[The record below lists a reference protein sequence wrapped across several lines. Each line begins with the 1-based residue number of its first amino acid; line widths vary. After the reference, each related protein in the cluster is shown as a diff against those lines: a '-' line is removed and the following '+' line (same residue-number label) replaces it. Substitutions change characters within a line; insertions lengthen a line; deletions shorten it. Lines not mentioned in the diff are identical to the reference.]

1 MILVL
6 TRGSQSVFLRH
17 LEFFRS
23 VMFLTNNRVKTI
35 DPAFDGRI
43 HLTIKYPAPSFES
56 RLPIWKTFLQSR
68 GALSVGDGHNV
79 ISDLIEADF
88 NELADY
94 QLNGRQIKNTARI
107 AWMMAELEK
116 RPVTIQDVTMVLDLK
131 KAAL

>member
-88 NELADY
+88 NELAD
-94 QLNGRQIKNTARI
+94 LDRHLPRR
-107 AWMMAELEK
+107 EK
-116 RPVTIQDVTMVLDLK
+116 RAVAVMLACRPWVFSMFDGLK
-131 KAAL
+131 RR